1 MYLDH
6 FAQTLLALL
15 IQFGTHAGNSAYS
28 LEPVPACGLDPA
40 KASCDVQPVCATLD
54 SWKCAAPRWSASRN
68 AWVVA
73 ETQTAAYR
81 RYQGIAASIAR
92 VSFLH
97 ARCKDARGVVHEDCQ
112 PSGWPEGPES
122 LALAIATTAVNE
134 SALREDIQ
142 FGYPPMGRGPDHEA
156 CLMQAMPA
164 QISQF
169 ASWIPKAEKDAYA
182 RMNNVQKHEQEEAWV
197 AQMLGDTPD
206 ALDKCLDVGARMLA
220 RARGACRGGLY
231 GMWSMY
237 GTGNTCHL
245 PEGTIAEPS
254 FARKRVV
261 MYDKMRAV
269 KKPTLPESVK
279 TALGDRNRARRDGVG
294 CALTLAVRLRT

>member
-15 IQFGTHAGNSAYS
+15 IQFGVHAGNSPYS
-28 LEPVPACGLDPA
+28 FEPVPTCGLDPV
-40 KASCDVQPVCATLD
+40 KASCDVQPVCATAD
-54 SWKCAAPRWSASRN
+54 SWKCAAPRWSPSRN

-73 ETQTAAYR
+73 ETQTSAYR

-92 VSFLH
+92 IAFFH
-97 ARCKDARGVVHEDCQ
+97 ARCKDARGAVHEDCQ

-122 LALAIATTAVNE
+122 LALVIADTAINE
-134 SALREDIQ
+134 SALREDVQ
-142 FGYPPMGRGPDHEA
+142 WGYPPMGRGPDHEA

-182 RMNNVQKHEQEEAWV
+182 RMNNTDKHNQEESWV
-197 AQMLGDTPD
+197 AQMLGDTPE
-206 ALDKCLDVGARMLA
+206 ALDKCFDVGARMLA

-237 GTGNTCHL
+237 GTGTTCSL
-245 PEGTIAEPS
+245 SAGTIAEPS
-254 FARKRVV
+254 FPQKRMT
-261 MYDKMRAV
+261 MYTKMRAV
-269 KKPTLPESVK
+269 KNPTVSAEVK
-279 TALGDRNRARRDGVG
+279 ASLGIGSGPVAS
-294 CALTLAVRLRT
+294 AE